1 MSPFNCFYHP
11 NLPAVAVCSRCGRGT
26 CASCSK
32 PYGALTLCP
41 NCFHTIPPPQMAPGM
56 VPGIAPGMVPGIAPG
71 MVTAYPPRG
80 ARPGWYGPFPFNFLR
95 SQWVPITL
103 VGIAAV
109 LIIMNGVALV
119 SAPFFAVWT
128 FYLPWVAFLGA
139 LGVITGVML
148 GLVLFGA
155 LILILLNFR
164 VMAAFMIFPTAI
176 VSLLIGGG
184 FIIGAVLAVLAGILL
199 LL

>member
-1 MSPFNCFYHP
+1 MSPYNCFYHP

-56 VPGIAPGMVPGIAPG
+56 APSVAPGMASG
-71 MVTAYPPRG
+71 MATAYPMR
-80 ARPGWYGPFPFNFLR
+80 ARPPGWYGPFSPFNFFR
-95 SQWVPITL
+95 SPWMPIIL
-103 VGIAAV
+103 VGIAAT
-109 LIIMNGVALV
+109 LIIINGAALL
-119 SAPFFAVWT
+119 SSTFWTFWT
-128 FYLPWVAFLGA
+128 FYLPWVAFLGP

-155 LILILLNFR
+155 VILILLRFR

-176 VSLLIGGG
+176 VSILIGGG
-184 FIIGAVLAVLAGILL
+184 FILGAVLAVLAGILL

>member
-1 MSPFNCFYHP
+1 M
-11 NLPAVAVCSRCGRGT
+11 
-26 CASCSK
+26 
-32 PYGALTLCP
+32 CP

-56 VPGIAPGMVPGIAPG
+56 V
-71 MVTAYPPRG
+71 TAYPG
-80 ARPGWYGPFPFNFLR
+80 AVRPGWYGPFPAFNFFR
-95 SQWVPITL
+95 SQWMPIIL
-103 VGIAAV
+103 VGIAAA
-109 LIIMNGVALV
+109 LIIMNGVALA
-119 SAPFFAVWT
+119 SSTFFTTWSM
-128 FYLPWVAFLGA
+128 YLPWVAYLGS

-148 GLVLFGA
+148 GLVLLGA

-184 FIIGAVLAVLAGILL
+184 FIIGAVIAVLAGILL

>member
-1 MSPFNCFYHP
+1 MSPYNCFYHP

-32 PYGALTLCP
+32 PYGALTMCP
-41 NCFHTIPPPQMAPGM
+41 NCFHTIPPPQMAPYGVGM
-56 VPGIAPGMVPGIAPG
+56 APGMAPG
-71 MVTAYPPRG
+71 MVTAYPVR
-80 ARPGWYGPFPFNFLR
+80 ARPGWYGPLFPFNFFR
-95 SQWVPITL
+95 SQWMPVIL
-103 VGIAAV
+103 VGIAAS
-109 LIIMNGVALV
+109 LIIINGVALL
-119 SAPFFAVWT
+119 SSTFFTVWT
-128 FYLPWVAFLGA
+128 CISPVGRIPWIPR
-139 LGVITGVML
+139 VIIGVML
-148 GLVLFGA
+148 GLVLVRA
-155 LILILLNFR
+155 LILMLLSFR

>member
-1 MSPFNCFYHP
+1 MSPYNCFYHP

-56 VPGIAPGMVPGIAPG
+56 APSVTPGMAPGMVA
-71 MVTAYPPRG
+71 AYPVR
-80 ARPGWYGPFPFNFLR
+80 AQPGYGPFFPFRFFR
-95 SQWVPITL
+95 SQWMAIIL
-103 VGIAAV
+103 VGIAAA
-109 LIIMNGVALV
+109 LIIINGVALL
-119 SAPFFAVWT
+119 SSTFFTIWSM
-128 FYLPWVAFLGA
+128 YIPWVVFLGA

-155 LILILLNFR
+155 LILILLRFR

-184 FIIGAVLAVLAGILL
+184 FIIGAVLAVLAAILL

>member
-1 MSPFNCFYHP
+1 MSKNQESRENVQKAGNRLVSMSPFNCFYHP

-71 MVTAYPPRG
+71 MVPGIAPGMVTAYPPRG

-109 LIIMNGVALV
+109 LIIMNGVARRRASLARQGRRPRR
-119 SAPFFAVWT
+119 SACRIPSIRSRGHG
-128 FYLPWVAFLGA
+128 GA
-139 LGVITGVML
+139 
-148 GLVLFGA
+148 
-155 LILILLNFR
+155 R
-164 VMAAFMIFPTAI
+164 QTAQ
-176 VSLLIGGG
+176 
-184 FIIGAVLAVLAGILL
+184 
-199 LL
+199 

>member
-1 MSPFNCFYHP
+1 
-11 NLPAVAVCSRCGRGT
+11 
-26 CASCSK
+26 
-32 PYGALTLCP
+32 
-41 NCFHTIPPPQMAPGM
+41 MAPGM
-56 VPGIAPGMVPGIAPG
+56 APG
-71 MVTAYPPRG
+71 MVTAYPVRG
-80 ARPGWYGPFPFNFLR
+80 RPGWYGPFFPFNFFR
-95 SQWVPITL
+95 SPWMPVIL
-103 VGIAAV
+103 VGIAAS
-109 LIIMNGVALV
+109 LIIINGVALLS
-119 SAPFFAVWT
+119 SAFFTVWSM
-128 FYLPWVAFLGA
+128 YIPWVVFLGS

-155 LILILLNFR
+155 LVMMLVNFR